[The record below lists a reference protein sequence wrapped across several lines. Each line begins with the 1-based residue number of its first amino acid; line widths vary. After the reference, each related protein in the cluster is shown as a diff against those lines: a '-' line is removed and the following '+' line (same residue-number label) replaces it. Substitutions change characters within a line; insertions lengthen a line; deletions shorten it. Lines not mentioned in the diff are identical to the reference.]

1 MKINLKNVSVYYEV
15 EGQGHPL
22 LLLHGWGQSVEAFR
36 PIIEHLKKEF
46 KVYTLDFPGFG
57 QSEEPK
63 EAWSVY
69 DYADLVEA
77 FIQTLNLDHPTVLGH
92 SFGGRVGIIYAGR
105 QKPLNKLIL
114 VDSAGVKPK
123 RGLGYYAR
131 IYTYKLGKKVL
142 SLPGLTIYKEKLM
155 AQAGSSDYQQASPM
169 MRQIM
174 SRVVNEDLQHFM
186 PSIQVETLLV
196 WGELDDA
203 TPLKDAKLMEQAIPN
218 AGLVVFEGAGHYAYL
233 DCLAPFLRVMD
244 VFLEHERMERTK
256 CQSSSL
262 EV

>member
-22 LLLHGWGQSVEAFR
+22 LLLHGWGQCVDAFR
-36 PIIEHLKKEF
+36 PLIQHLKEDF

-63 EAWSVY
+63 EVWNVY
-69 DYADLVEA
+69 DYADLVEE
-77 FIQTLNLDHPTVLGH
+77 FIQALNLESPTILGH

-123 RGLGYYAR
+123 RGLDYYFR
-131 IYTYKLGKKVL
+131 VYTYKIGKRIL
-142 SLPGLTIYKEKLM
+142 NLPGLKAYKENLM
-155 AQAGSSDYQQASPM
+155 KNAGSSDYQNASPM

-174 SRVVNEDLQHFM
+174 SRVVNEDLQHLM

-196 WGELDDA
+196 WGSLDDA
-203 TPLKDAKLMEQAIPN
+203 TPLSDAKIMESKIPN

-233 DCLAPFLRVMD
+233 DCLPQFLRVMS
-244 VFLEHERMERTK
+244 VFLEKERGE
-256 CQSSSL
+256 
-262 EV
+262 